1 VTGHACVNCREMEQ
15 RVWSDPAAL
24 DILRNEYVIVA
35 LYVDDKHKLPEE
47 DWVTD
52 AQTGKVYKDLGRVNS
67 YIARERFN
75 VNAQP
80 NYVLLSPDGEILVP
94 THSYDL
100 SVENFIN
107 FLKSGIDAYNAR

>member
-1 VTGHACVNCREMEQ
+1 MEQ

-35 LYVDDKHKLPEE
+35 LYVDDKHKLDKE

-52 AQTGKVYKDLGRVNS
+52 AETGKVYKDLGRANS

-80 NYVLLSPDGEILVP
+80 NYILLSPDGEILVP

-107 FLKSGIDAYNAR
+107 FLNSGVEAYKK